1 MKKLKPILKV
11 KWHNMKKID
20 LITLKSAVK
29 GALRIYEQDGKVVLR
44 RFTVCQEQF
53 FNATVN
59 YINKQLKCKA
69 STSMVIDFC
78 SQTENIALKADCFIA
93 STRTPCFF
101 DVYCDGKM
109 VGHFGYNEFK
119 DDKVSFSV
127 NLPKGDKRITIYLPN
142 LFEANITEFLIDDN
156 AYIKPYK
163 NAKKFMFL
171 GDSITQGYVAEY
183 PSKTYAN
190 QVARA
195 FDAQA
200 LSWAI
205 GGAYFLADDLAEKID
220 FVPDVISVAYGTNDW
235 AHGYDI
241 LNNATEY
248 FEKLIKTFPS
258 SKIICITPIWRGDL
272 EKRKMTATMP
282 FDKVGDLLED
292 ICKKLGINVIR
303 GENLVDKMPENF
315 IEDVL
320 HPNDKGFSEYTKNL
334 LESLKEKNI

>member
-1 MKKLKPILKV
+1 ME
-11 KWHNMKKID
+11 KID
-20 LITLKSAVK
+20 FSTLKSAVK
-29 GALRIYEQDGKVVLR
+29 GALRIYEQDGKVILR

-53 FNATVN
+53 FNQTIN
-59 YINKQLKCKA
+59 YVDKPRKCKA
-69 STSMVIDFC
+69 STSMVIDFV
-78 SQTENIALKADCFIA
+78 SNTQNLQFSADTFVA

-101 DVYCDGKM
+101 DVYCDDEL
-109 VGHFGYNEFK
+109 VAHCGYNVKE
-119 DDKVSFSV
+119 DGEVNAKVNFQA
-127 NLPKGDKRITIYLPN
+127 GQKRIRIFLPN
-142 LFEANITEFLIDDN
+142 LFEAQIKSFSIDDG
-156 AYIKPYK
+156 ATFTPYK
-163 NAKKFMFL
+163 SSIKWLFL

-272 EKRKMTATMP
+272 EKRKMAATMP

-320 HPNDKGFSEYTKNL
+320 HPNDKGFDCYSKNL
-334 LESLKEKNI
+334 INAIKNVNVI

>member
-29 GALRIYEQDGKVVLR
+29 GALRIYEKDGKVVLR
-44 RFTVCQEQF
+44 RFTERQDEY

-142 LFEANITEFLIDDN
+142 LFETNIIEFLIDDN

-171 GDSITQGYVAEY
+171 GDSITQGYVSEY
-183 PSKTYAN
+183 PSNSYVNAFS
-190 QVARA
+190 RA
-195 FDAQA
+195 YDAEV
-200 LSWAI
+200 LSHAI
-205 GGAYFLADDLAEKID
+205 GGAIFDKNDLDEDVGKRYS
-220 FVPDVISVAYGTNDW
+220 PDLTVVAYGTNDW
-235 AHGYDI
+235 SHGQDI
-241 LNNATEY
+241 EKNATEY
-248 FEKLIKTFPS
+248 FIKLKSIFKY
-258 SKIICITPIWRGDL
+258 SKFLCITPIWRGDIS
-272 EKRKMTATMP
+272 KRKLNPTMP
-282 FDKVGDLLED
+282 FEKLGDL
-292 ICKKLGINVIR
+292 
-303 GENLVDKMPENF
+303 
-315 IEDVL
+315 IESV
-320 HPNDKGFSEYTKNL
+320 
-334 LESLKEKNI
+334 